1 MCPSV
6 RKHRVLENEFH
17 GWHGMLPVGSTYGYL
32 LTRTYIERT
41 FNGQYLFVDTR
52 ILTPNSREHH
62 PFPRWHFH
70 ASTHINHGLRH
81 HIIPYRRTQP
91 WRFSG
96 SSNTNYCLRSR
107 SFRCHAVEAVACLLH
122 SVGKSEGDDATRH
135 GDNHRTSNI
144 VSIIHPPL
152 VPRPYPNAYKLS
164 RGTNTKLIRL
174 IWFAWWQ

>member
-1 MCPSV
+1 MNG
-6 RKHRVLENEFH
+6 H
-17 GWHGMLPVGSTYGYL
+17 STDGIFL
-32 LTRTYIERT
+32 LTPEFSLQTHVST
-41 FNGQYLFVDTR
+41 T
-52 ILTPNSREHH
+52 
-62 PFPRWHFH
+62 HFH
-70 ASTHINHGLRH
+70 ASITHQPWPSPP
-81 HIIPYRRTQP
+81 HILPYRRTQP

-135 GDNHRTSNI
+135 DDNHLTSNT

-152 VPRPYPNAYKLS
+152 VPRPYPNAHKLS

-174 IWFAWWQ
+174 I